1 MTTKQK
7 TLTLPYYQDPG
18 HGWVRVSVGLLHGLK
33 IAHLITPY
41 SYRRG
46 DHAYLEEDGDLSQLL
61 TAAAAAGIT
70 IKLKQ
75 HHTNKQSK
83 IRGYS
88 PYLSAAQCAEI
99 AASHEAMI
107 KARIQAQGCSLDFI
121 ENRMIIKV
129 IR

>member
-1 MTTKQK
+1 MRS
-7 TLTLPYYQDPG
+7 LTLNYYQDPG
-18 HGWVRVSVGLLHGLK
+18 HGWVRVSIGLLHGLK

-70 IKLKQ
+70 VKLKQ
-75 HHTNKQSK
+75 HHTNKTSK
-83 IRGYS
+83 IRGYAQYYT
-88 PYLSAAQCAEI
+88 PTTQAAAE
-99 AASHEAMI
+99 EALRAKI
-107 KARIQAQGCSLDFI
+107 RAQGCSLDFI

-129 IR
+129 IG

>member
-1 MTTKQK
+1 M
-7 TLTLPYYQDPG
+7 TLPYYQDPG

-70 IKLKQ
+70 VKLKQ
-75 HHTNKQSK
+75 HHTNKTSK
-83 IRGYS
+83 IRGYAQYYT
-88 PYLSAAQCAEI
+88 PTTQAAAE
-99 AASHEAMI
+99 EAL
-107 KARIQAQGCSLDFI
+107 KAKIRAQGCSLDFI
-121 ENRMIIKV
+121 NNRMIIKV
-129 IR
+129 IA

>member
-1 MTTKQK
+1 MTIKQK
-7 TLTLPYYQDPG
+7 TMTLPYYQDPG

-75 HHTNKQSK
+75 FHTNKQSK

-88 PYLSAAQCAEI
+88 QYYTPTTQAAVE
-99 AASHEAMI
+99 EAL
-107 KARIQAQGCSLDFI
+107 KAKIRAQGCSSEFLNNQFI
-121 ENRMIIKV
+121 VRV
-129 IR
+129 I

>member
-7 TLTLPYYQDPG
+7 TMTLPYYQDPG

-33 IAHLITPY
+33 IADQISPY
-41 SYRRG
+41 SYRRE
-46 DHAYLEEDGDLSQLL
+46 DYAYLEEDGDLSQLL

-70 IKLKQ
+70 VKLKQ

-83 IRGYS
+83 IRSYAQYYT
-88 PYLSAAQCAEI
+88 PTTQAAAE
-99 AASHEAMI
+99 AAL
-107 KARIQAQGCSLDFI
+107 KAKIRAQGCSLDFI

-129 IR
+129 IG

>member
-1 MTTKQK
+1 MITKQK
-7 TLTLPYYQDPG
+7 TITLPYYQDPG

-70 IKLKQ
+70 VKLKQ

-83 IRGYS
+83 IRSYS
-88 PYLSAAQCAEI
+88 PYYTPTTQAAVE
-99 AASHEAMI
+99 EAL
-107 KARIQAQGCSLDFI
+107 KARIAAQGCSVEFLNNRFI
-121 ENRMIIKV
+121 VKV
-129 IR
+129 IA

>member
-33 IAHLITPY
+33 IAHLITPF

-61 TAAAAAGIT
+61 TTAAAAGIT

-75 HHTNKQSK
+75 HHTNKTSK
-83 IRGYS
+83 IRGYAQYYT
-88 PYLSAAQCAEI
+88 PTTQAAAE
-99 AASHEAMI
+99 EAI
-107 KARIQAQGCSLDFI
+107 KAKILAQGCSLDFL
-121 ENRMIIKV
+121 NNKMIIKV
-129 IR
+129 ITL

>member
-7 TLTLPYYQDPG
+7 TITLPYYQDPG

-70 IKLKQ
+70 VKLKQ
-75 HHTNKQSK
+75 HHTNKTSK
-83 IRGYS
+83 IRSYAQYYT
-88 PYLSAAQCAEI
+88 PTTQAAVE
-99 AASHEAMI
+99 EAL
-107 KARIQAQGCSLDFI
+107 KAKIRAQGCSLDFI
-121 ENRMIIKV
+121 NNQMIIKV
-129 IR
+129 IG

>member
-61 TAAAAAGIT
+61 TTAAAAGIT

-75 HHTNKQSK
+75 HHTNKTSK
-83 IRGYS
+83 IRGYAQYYT
-88 PYLSAAQCAEI
+88 PTTQAAAE
-99 AASHEAMI
+99 EAI
-107 KARIQAQGCSLDFI
+107 KAKILAQGCSLDFL
-121 ENRMIIKV
+121 NNKMIIKV
-129 IR
+129 ITL

>member
-7 TLTLPYYQDPG
+7 TMTLPYYQDPG

-75 HHTNKQSK
+75 HHTNKTSK
-83 IRGYS
+83 IRGYAQYYT
-88 PYLSAAQCAEI
+88 PATQAAAE
-99 AASHEAMI
+99 EAL
-107 KARIQAQGCSLDFI
+107 KAKIRAQGCSLDFI
-121 ENRMIIKV
+121 NNRMIIKV
-129 IR
+129 IA

>member
-7 TLTLPYYQDPG
+7 TMTLPYYQDPG

-70 IKLKQ
+70 VKLKQ

-83 IRGYS
+83 IRSYAQYYT
-88 PYLSAAQCAEI
+88 PTTQAAAE
-99 AASHEAMI
+99 AAL
-107 KARIQAQGCSLDFI
+107 KARIAAQGCSLDFI

-129 IR
+129 IG

>member
-1 MTTKQK
+1 MRS
-7 TLTLPYYQDPG
+7 LTLPYYQDPG

-75 HHTNKQSK
+75 HHTNKTSK
-83 IRGYS
+83 IRGYAQYYT
-88 PYLSAAQCAEI
+88 PTTQAAAE
-99 AASHEAMI
+99 EAI
-107 KARIQAQGCSLDFI
+107 KAKILAQGCSLDFL
-121 ENRMIIKV
+121 NNKMIIKV
-129 IR
+129 ITL